1 MRLTTTTFV
10 TLDGVAQSPGAP
22 GEDTSGGFQHGGWV
36 TPHFDDVVGEY
47 ITEIFVRGGAY
58 LLGRRTFDIFEA
70 FWPHQDVDEDPV
82 VAGRLNTKP
91 KHVVSRTRTSSDWA
105 GTTFHTDLRTAV
117 EKLKAEPGEELQVHG
132 SPSVV
137 NQLAA
142 LDLVDEYNL
151 LIFPAVL
158 GSGIRLFPEGQTP
171 RGLELVSSRTSPSG
185 VLLTTYRSSGEPE
198 VAAMPGNV

>member
-22 GEDTSGGFQHGGWV
+22 GEDPSGGFAHGGWV
-36 TPHFDDVVGEY
+36 TPHFDDEVGGF
-47 ITEIFVRGGAY
+47 ITEIFERGTAY
-58 LLGRRTFDIFEA
+58 LLGRRTFDIFE
-70 FWPHQDVDEDPV
+70 EDPV
-82 VAGRLNTKP
+82 VAGGLNAKP

-105 GTTFHTDLRTAV
+105 GTTFHEDLRTAV
-117 EKLKAEPGEELQVHG
+117 EKLKAEPGGELQVHG